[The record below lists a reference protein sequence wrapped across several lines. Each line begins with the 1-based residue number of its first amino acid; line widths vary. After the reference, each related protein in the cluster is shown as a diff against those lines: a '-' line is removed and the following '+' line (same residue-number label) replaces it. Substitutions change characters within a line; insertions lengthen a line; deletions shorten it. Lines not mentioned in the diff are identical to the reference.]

1 MVGGEASGAHAWRG
15 IDPALRTADLDDDL
29 RLALESTTAFGLFGN
44 HSLCHGDLGNLEL
57 FTVAADAGHSVDA
70 ARIIDERTSRISRIL
85 DDITK
90 RGLIC
95 GTPAGL
101 PTPGLMTGLAGIGH
115 GLLRIAAPD
124 VVASVL
130 LLQEQR

>member
-1 MVGGEASGAHAWRG
+1 M
-15 IDPALRTADLDDDL
+15 
-29 RLALESTTAFGLFGN
+29 
-44 HSLCHGDLGNLEL
+44 GNLEL
-57 FTVAADAGHSVDA
+57 FTVAADAAHIV
-70 ARIIDERTSRISRIL
+70 DERTSRISRIL